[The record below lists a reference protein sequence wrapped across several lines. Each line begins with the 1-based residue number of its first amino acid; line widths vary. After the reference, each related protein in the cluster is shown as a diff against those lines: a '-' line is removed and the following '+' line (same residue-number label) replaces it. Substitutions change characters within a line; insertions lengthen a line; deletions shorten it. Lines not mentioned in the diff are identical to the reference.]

1 MEAPKFWAL
10 AIISVAVPATIIF
23 MRSEPSCMQAEDHSI
38 QSTLLMPAHTYARQN
53 NWNSIA
59 MGAASDPHVA
69 EFVVTWL
76 NPVDP
81 PPKIEGARVVV
92 RERSIAQRF
101 NVSNIKTEFVTLV
114 DDDMLLD
121 ATHHKR
127 LLLAASQTSGIV
139 GVDRRGYSKGGTY
152 YYTCGYIGLPECSL
166 TLPKGMI
173 VRTRFLDAFLA
184 DTVAM
189 EYVDTGHH
197 CEDIFM
203 NFLVRKLTRQS
214 TQFVSGCNHERIDL
228 DAPKGLSTTRKNW
241 GNERTDCV
249 RWARKH
255 YKTLLK

>member
-23 MRSEPSCMQAEDHSI
+23 MRSEPLCTQAEDHSI

-53 NWNSIA
+53 NWNIIA
-59 MGAASDPHVA
+59 LGAASDPHVA

-92 RERSIAQRF
+92 REKSIAQRF
-101 NVSNIKTEFVTLV
+101 NVSEIKTEFVTLV

-139 GVDRRGYSKGGTY
+139 GVDRRGTPGGTY

-173 VRTRFLDAFLA
+173 VRTRFLILFWLIQLPWNMLILATTVKTFL
-184 DTVAM
+184 
-189 EYVDTGHH
+189 
-197 CEDIFM
+197 
-203 NFLVRKLTRQS
+203 
-214 TQFVSGCNHERIDL
+214 
-228 DAPKGLSTTRKNW
+228 
-241 GNERTDCV
+241 
-249 RWARKH
+249 
-255 YKTLLK
+255 